1 MLMNTGNKM
10 VQSQF
15 GLITTI
21 AWGID
26 NTITYALE
34 GSVFIAGAA
43 IQWLRDGL
51 KIIESAPDSE
61 QYALKV
67 DDTGGVY
74 VVPAFVGLGAPYW
87 NMYAKGAVF
96 GLTRGT
102 EKTHFIRATLESL
115 AYQTNDILE
124 AMQKDATLELKTLR
138 VDGGA
143 CANNL
148 LMQFQADIIEEDVER
163 PVIIESTA
171 LGAAFFAGLYTGFF
185 TIDKIKSTKK
195 IDTCFKPKMN
205 NEKRLKLIKGWKKAV
220 ERTKDWDLD

>member
-1 MLMNTGNKM
+1 
-10 VQSQF
+10 
-15 GLITTI
+15 
-21 AWGID
+21 
-26 NTITYALE
+26 
-34 GSVFIAGAA
+34 
-43 IQWLRDGL
+43 
-51 KIIESAPDSE
+51 
-61 QYALKV
+61 
-67 DDTGGVY
+67 
-74 VVPAFVGLGAPYW
+74 
-87 NMYAKGAVF
+87 
-96 GLTRGT
+96 
-102 EKTHFIRATLESL
+102 
-115 AYQTNDILE
+115 
-124 AMQKDATLELKTLR
+124 MQKDATLELKTLR